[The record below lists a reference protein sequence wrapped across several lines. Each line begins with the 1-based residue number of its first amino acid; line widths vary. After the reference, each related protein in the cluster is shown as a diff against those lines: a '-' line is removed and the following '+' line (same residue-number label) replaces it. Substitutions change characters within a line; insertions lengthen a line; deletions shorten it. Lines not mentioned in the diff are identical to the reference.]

1 MKKLMYLSL
10 VGVMGLMM
18 SCGGNNE
25 SEAPANDS
33 DSVILSDSTNNVDND
48 PVVETPAE
56 TTEEATETKAAE

>member
-25 SEAPANDS
+25 SETPAE
-33 DSVILSDSTNNVDND
+33 ID
-48 PVVETPAE
+48 PVQEDTTAVEGVVETVVD

>member
-33 DSVILSDSTNNVDND
+33 DSVILEDSTLNEGNN
-48 PVVETPAE
+48 PIIETPAE